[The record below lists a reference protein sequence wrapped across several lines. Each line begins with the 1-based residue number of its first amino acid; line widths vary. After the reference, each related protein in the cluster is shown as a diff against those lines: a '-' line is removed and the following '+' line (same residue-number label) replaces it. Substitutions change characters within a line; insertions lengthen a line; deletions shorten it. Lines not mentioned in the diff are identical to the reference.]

1 MITEIEIEEILIDYD
16 IIIDE
21 IQLDIIKI
29 FPELEDLEITP
40 SGEEQNFKSSKYG
53 YDNVKVKAVESE
65 ELNITPNTEEQVK
78 EGMINKVKVA
88 GDSNLIPSNIKE
100 GVSIFGVEGTMAGT
114 WDSSQITSCR
124 EIFEYNKETINAP
137 YFDTSNAKD
146 MSYMFQ
152 FCESLETVPT
162 YNTSNVENLS
172 YMFQNCQKLISAN
185 FDDTSKVTNMSYMFQ
200 YCSNLTEVNIGD
212 TSKVTRMDSMFGY
225 CSSLK
230 NAPELNTS
238 NVTNFSTAFTRCS
251 KLETMP
257 MYDASKFVNIFDVV
271 SNAHLLTSMGGLL
284 NLGKAYTKKTKNDM
298 NYKLSISASTK
309 LTHDSLMNVINNLYD
324 LNLTYDVANGGT
336 LYTQSLVLGS
346 TNMNKLTAEEIAIAT
361 AKGWNVTT

>member
-1 MITEIEIEEILIDYD
+1 MKINIGNV
-16 IIIDE
+16 
-21 IQLDIIKI
+21 QLKKKIYIGNVRIGVKKI
-29 FPELEDLEITP
+29 FPELEDLEIIP
-40 SGEEQNFKSSKYG
+40 STIEQNFKSNKYG
-53 YDNVKVKAVESE
+53 YNNVKVKAVESE

-78 EGMINKVKVA
+78 EGMFNKVTVA
-88 GDSNLIPSNIKE
+88 GDSNLIPSNIRE
-100 GVSIFGVEGTMAGT
+100 GTSLFGVEGTMAGT

-124 EIFEYNKETINAP
+124 EIFEYNKEMINAP

-152 FCESLETVPT
+152 YCESLETVPT
-162 YNTSNVENLS
+162 YNTSIVENLS

-200 YCSNLTEVNIGD
+200 YCDNLTSVSLKD
-212 TSKVTRMDSMFGY
+212 TSKVTRMDAMFAY
-225 CSSLK
+225 CVSLK

-238 NVTNFSTAFTRCS
+238 NVRNFSTAFTRCS

-298 NYKLSISASTK
+298 NYKLNISASTK
-309 LTHDSLMNVINNLYD
+309 LTHDSLMNVINGLYD

-336 LYTQSLVLGS
+336 LYTQQLVLGS
-346 TNMNKLTAEEIAIAT
+346 TNLAKLTAEEIAICT
-361 AKGWNVTT
+361 AKGWSVS